1 MPAAPGREKLSLAF
15 VQGERYPNSRG
26 NALAKVNVHF
36 TYTNERFVFIGERFF
51 NRWDPM
57 GLNQGARYWDRRQ
70 TRLSR
75 FIKSHAHLAVRRTPA
90 WLHRCFSASVGLG
103 ALLKTA
109 FVYNLLLFLGF
120 SWSNLC

>member
-1 MPAAPGREKLSLAF
+1 MPATPGREKLSLAF
-15 VQGERYPNSRG
+15 VQGERYPKRKL
-26 NALAKVNVHF
+26 NALARVNVHF
-36 TYTNERFVFIGERFF
+36 TYTDERFVFIGERFF
-51 NRWDPM
+51 ARWGPM
-57 GLNQGARYWDRRQ
+57 GLNQGARCWNHRQ

-109 FVYNLLLFLGF
+109 FVYNLLLFLG
-120 SWSNLC
+120 